1 MTKRRGPGEGS
12 IFQRKSDG
20 RWTAI
25 LTVAYGKRKYFY
37 GETQKEVQEKL
48 RRAQRELEQ
57 GTLVTGP
64 QQTVKQFLEQWVENT
79 YKPTVKLLSYIQ
91 ARSIIKTHLVPG
103 LGQVLL
109 QKLTPDML
117 QALYRR
123 TLDEGKKPSTVQIIH
138 KVLRRALEDAVKWGL
153 VARNVAGLVTPPR
166 VERHEVQALTVEQA
180 KKLLACA
187 KGSFLS
193 ALFVLALTTGMRRGE
208 LLALRWSDVDFEQ
221 ATVFVHRTVTR
232 AAEYGLVENE
242 PKTKAS
248 RRRIMLSA
256 IAVEA
261 LKTHR
266 EEQGH
271 VKTTAG
277 ERWQEKE
284 LIFCDTNGNFLG
296 PDKLAGEFTRLLQ
309 QAGLPHMR
317 FHDLRHS
324 AATISLVAG
333 VHPKVV
339 QERLGH
345 STIAMT
351 LDTYSHLLPSMQQD
365 AATKIDDLLK

>member
-1 MTKRRGPGEGS
+1 MAKRRGHGEGS
-12 IFQRKSDG
+12 IYRRKDG
-20 RWTAI
+20 RWAAS
-25 LTVAYGKRKYFY
+25 LTVAYGTRKYFY
-37 GETQKEVQEKL
+37 GATQKEVQEKL
-48 RRAQRELEQ
+48 RQAQRELDQ

-79 YKPTVKLLSYIQ
+79 YQPTVKLLSYIQ
-91 ARSIIKTHLVPG
+91 ARSMIKTHLVPE
-103 LGQVLL
+103 LGQVML

-123 TLDEGKKPSTVQIIH
+123 KIDEGKKPSTVQIIH
-138 KVLRRALEDAVKWGL
+138 KVLRRALVDAVKWGL
-153 VARNVAGLVTPPR
+153 VARNVASLVTPPR
-166 VERHEVQALTVEQA
+166 VETHEVQALTVEQA

-232 AAEYGLVENE
+232 AAGYGLVENE

-277 ERWQEKE
+277 ERWQEKGV
-284 LIFCDTNGNFLG
+284 IFCDTKGNFLG
-296 PDKLAGEFTRLLQ
+296 PDKLAGEFNRLLQ

-345 STIAMT
+345 SSISMT
-351 LDTYSHLLPSMQQD
+351 LDTYSHVLPSMQQD
-365 AATKIDDLLK
+365 AARKIDDLFT